1 MVHPQLWPLLLLLL
15 LSNEAL
21 TRDATRFKPF
31 RKYIYHYETEITS
44 GVTGTADS
52 HSGSKIKCKAELE
65 VPQLHNFVLKINHCT
80 LEEVYGID
88 VQGKALLKKSK
99 NSDEFAAA
107 MSQYD
112 LKVKIQNEKNVEL
125 YPVDSEA
132 THILNIKRGIISALV
147 VPTEREDNIQTL
159 FMDTVYGKCDSS
171 IEVKNRKTSAN
182 LADIEITRNLKS
194 CENFNPIRDYVSPI
208 AFIKG
213 LNAPLST
220 LISSNQHC
228 HYTVDTKKKHI
239 SEAICT
245 EKHLFLPSSYKN
257 QYGMMAK
264 VIQTLKYES
273 IANTNT
279 RNMDVTGLI
288 KRELS
293 LENVEAKILRHGDAV
308 LKSLQELKK
317 LSVSQQNHK
326 RASLFYRFVTGLR
339 SLHNSTLGPMV
350 PKLMETSRSITIQAL
365 IQCGTPECFGAILQI
380 LRTSNIDPLVADA
393 VTFSLG
399 LLPSPCTKTIREILN
414 MAEYNPS
421 RASFYALSHSV
432 NRFYS
437 QKKIITPEL
446 TDVANFITSLI
457 SNECSGN
464 EDLTYLT
471 LKVIGNM
478 GNVLENINPNVK
490 QSLKLCIR
498 SNAASLDIQKAAIQ
512 ALRKMDLNDEDRGM
526 LIRVFQEASSPADK
540 RLAAYLLLM
549 KNPSTSDLSKII
561 KVSLRDKNEQVKNF
575 VASHIA
581 NILDTTD
588 FYNEPLRIKIQ
599 EALKGNQMP
608 TVKDFRRFS
617 QNYQVSKTM
626 TVPWS
631 EDPFRAKLEG
641 NLLFDP
647 SSYIAKEAMLKTTL
661 ELFGLKPLDVFEIGL
676 DGKNLEPTVEAMFG
690 PEGFF
695 PDAATKALYWID
707 GKVPEQFSQAL
718 FNYFGYSKDATQDQD
733 IMKGIMLNFEKLV
746 KEISNK
752 PTPDVKAYFRVFQEE
767 LGYLKFSDIKLLGNV
782 ILKSFKTLQSI
793 PQKIVQT
800 ISQGTENDLMIHY
813 IFMDNEFELPTSA
826 GLQLQVALSGVAT
839 PGAKVGVKISQRNI
853 HADLIVKPS
862 MAVEFITH
870 LGVNIPEFA
879 RNGVQM
885 NTNIYHESG
894 IEANVALKAGHLKFT
909 FPAPK
914 APVKLFS
921 ISNVLHLV
929 TPTRN
934 EVIPPLM
941 ENRVTQNNCSPFF
954 TGLKFCT
961 IIEYSNASS
970 TVAAPYYPLTGETRY
985 EIELQPTGR
994 VKEYIASANYELNKE
1009 GKDLVDTLKFIAQAK
1024 GVKESEAKI
1033 IFTFNRGKKNF
1044 ISDFQAPGF
1053 NINFGTNL
1061 KITDSSNQEKKAV
1074 AFILD
1079 ILNEKSPEITIT
1091 GRLSSAVGR
1100 ESSLEAAISIPRLQT
1115 QAKTDISLQRS
1126 SNAVIFQF
1134 DSSATSYGS
1143 SVSERIV
1150 LRYDTEKVELQWNSG
1165 TSAAL
1170 KRISANLPGDL
1181 EGYSK
1186 ALQNKAN
1193 GLLDHKVAN
1202 TDMTLRHIVS
1212 HFIVAT
1218 NTWLQKTSKDIPYA
1232 QNLQDKLSKL
1242 QQLDFQIVDVIAIPE
1257 ELFFKS
1263 DGKIKYV
1270 WNKESTFITIPM
1282 PFGGQSSQVISI
1294 PKIIRAPAMVVESLG
1309 LNIPSQE
1316 YKIPQ
1321 FTIPDDYILRVPLLG
1336 TFEITSNLYNNYYN
1350 WSGSYSLANTTKD
1363 AYGLKTRYFM
1373 KADSVLDLLSY
1384 NVQGQAEASY
1394 DGNGLTCDYENSL
1407 RHSLL
1412 NSNFKFSKVNRYGLN
1427 PTVKYTMTFETSS
1440 PVGVMFSLSAHQDST
1455 EDDYSHVGITNL
1467 EGQLNVSTLFAK
1479 TTYLQSITSKKKSLD
1494 LVWDSTLK
1502 FDSSLFGA
1510 TNQMIQKITEDAWTI
1525 NSITNI
1531 QNYILTNKV
1540 SLRYQNSQL
1549 KLSSEAIGTY
1559 TSFETINKFDLTLDK
1574 QQAILHSELKATYF
1588 KNVYYALVSGSVN
1601 NQGIELIGDLSW
1613 ENERNKA
1620 EHKSALSIKQD
1631 GLVSSATT
1639 KLQLL
1644 LLILENEMNAR
1655 IGTSGASVKI
1665 DTNGR
1670 AGMHNARF
1678 SLDGKLALTEIA
1690 LLSTYQGSILE
1701 VDSKNILNFRVN
1713 NGELRFSNS
1722 LTGSHKEMQFEHTH
1736 ELNIVGLSL
1745 TYVSNLDHTINPDV
1759 FHKHH
1764 VDLQLQ
1770 PSSLTANL
1778 NNDLKYSSANVNNK
1792 ARLQLELLKVNLDGN
1807 IKGTYS
1813 GNEIKH
1819 TYIFTYGDLAAHMK
1833 TDTAASIQGAAV
1845 THKVNLNVAG
1855 LSSTINVNTNC
1866 DSKFLTLSNEI
1877 RSVAAP
1883 FTVTFDM
1890 HTNGDGQLGEQSGRL
1905 YSKFLLK
1912 AEPLAIVFSHDYQGS
1927 TNHNI
1932 NSGER
1937 YNTGLDSKVTVVLT
1951 PSEQSSAWKMKS
1963 QLNNHVHTQDI
1974 NMFNNAENIGLELT
1988 GQTLADLSALDFP
2001 MKIPFTNDRRLNLID
2016 TLDLREN
2023 IAEPQ
2028 EFGLSLSL
2036 KYDKNADMHV
2046 INLPFV
2052 ERLPVYYEQFRRSI
2066 LTAMKSIQ
2074 KNLKNLN
2081 IDQFMRKY
2089 KIALDKFPQQVNDYM
2104 NSFDLESKVNK
2115 LKENLDA
2122 FTKDYSITV
2131 EDLQNTLENAKANLL
2146 KALTQLQVF
2155 LTETEKYMKENYD
2168 LRPAIMQLIEKI
2180 VEKIKVLDDQYEIS
2194 VTMIST
2200 IQQLQT
2206 FISQYDP
2213 SEIGSNAAAWVQ
2225 NVDTTYKIR
2234 AQIQEKLDQL
2244 KSQIQNF
2251 DAQHIAETLKQQIE
2265 TIDTKIL
2272 IEKLKIQFPFEKINQ
2287 LLEQIKN
2294 ILLNFME
2301 DYEISEKI
2309 NAFRVR
2315 MHELIVKYNID
2326 EQAKVLMDKVIELYK
2341 QQKITETIQQLTNT
2355 LKQIDIKPFFNQ
2367 ILKFIDDAIKKLQT
2381 FDYKKLVDGINDFL
2395 DIVIKK
2401 LKSFDYNKFVD
2412 ETNNK
2417 IRQATQKINEEI
2429 KALELPQKIE
2439 AAKQY
2444 IKEVYTVVS
2453 HYIEKLKDSR
2463 LAATV
2468 NWLND
2473 LISSTAIDELKSK
2486 ICDFLEDARK
2496 RIYQMDIP
2504 AECQRFLHKASQL
2517 YRVIVSF
2524 LVDKWDI
2531 TSKKISVLAEKYN
2544 VKNMADRLNQFV
2556 KTGFIVPA
2564 IKLGVINIPA
2574 FEVSLQALQDAT
2586 FKTPDFIIP
2595 LTDLRVPSY
2604 QINFKKLNEIRI
2616 PIRFTT
2622 PEFTILNTIKVPSY
2636 TIDFNEIKL
2645 KIVRIIDQI
2654 MTSDFQLPATDTYF
2668 QEIKIK
2674 DLYFSDFS
2682 LPEINLPQLQ
2692 ISELLIPKLNL
2703 NEFQFPDIKIPE
2715 FQLPRI
2721 PHTVSIPTFG
2731 KLSGTCRITS
2741 PFFTLTTNAGFQ
2753 NVTAH
2758 PYSPEFVA
2766 SLSAIAVSKIDYL
2779 AFTLTANTHLLAPE
2793 LKKLILKENLK
2804 FTHLYLKA
2812 DHGSEVMFL
2821 TASVQGNA
2829 ETTASFRTTRNAIE
2843 LHNKLTVNLNKII
2856 SMDSKTLYTHRLNIP
2871 KAQFTSQAELSNE
2884 IKTAL
2889 EAGHISVTSTG
2900 KGDWKWTARDYSD
2913 EGTHES
2919 KVSFTI
2925 ERSTAAF
2932 IAENRINA
2940 KYLRVNQRMVYEYN
2954 LPSSSK
2960 LQVESTI
2967 ESPQL
2972 GQSVLNVQGTGNL
2985 VQLKMELSGT
2995 HNAKVI
3001 GRISGTINNDV
3012 SFSVQPFEIKASAN
3026 NNMNLKVSLP
3036 FKIVGKIESLNNY
3049 GLVLSPS
3056 TQQVSWVAEGRFNQ
3070 YRYTHNLSAGNN
3082 EDSTEAIISMNGD
3095 ANLEFLNIPISF
3107 PEQFVPYLDIKT
3119 PQVQAY
3125 SLWEETGLKGLLKT
3139 PKQSFD
3145 LNVKLQY
3152 KKNKDVHSFPIPLD
3166 RVHKTLNSYIVN
3178 FNKYFERNR
3187 DHTLA
3192 FLTESYN
3199 QAKVKFDKY
3208 KVDTSVNQSPQ
3219 IFTIPSYTIPL
3230 LNIEVSPFTAELP
3243 TFGYVLPKEIR
3254 TPGFTVP
3261 FVQYS
3266 MPSYTVVLPSLEL
3279 SVLHIPQGLRTLK
3292 LPNYRVSPLPNQIY
3306 IPAFGNIT
3314 YDFSFKSSMIT
3325 LNTNAGFFNQSDI
3338 IARLSSSSASVIEAL
3353 QYQLAGT
3360 TSITRKRGLKL
3371 ATALSLKHKFV
3382 EGNHDS
3388 TISFTKKNIEA
3399 LVVTT
3404 AKIMAPGLKVNY
3416 GQELKGNA
3424 KTMPIISSKINLN
3437 YDVDTNYVN
3446 AKGAVVH
3453 QAKLESI
3460 ISYISADT
3468 STSGFINGDFYEGK
3482 PFSGKL
3488 VHEAN
3493 TYLNS
3498 KGIRSAMKFE
3508 TSSNSGDFWNFDA
3521 KENVAIEASTNR
3533 LYALWD
3539 HSGENYLNYFPLLR
3553 TRGNQTCKVTLEL
3566 ASDIMLAALQIQVA
3580 QPNNF
3585 LEETSVN
3592 QAFSLTVNNG
3602 NQKISWKS
3610 ENQILNFF
3618 LGHDLELANN
3628 NVEARVGLSASLGGH
3643 INFLREFILPVYERS
3658 LWHILKLDLTTRP
3671 EEKQFLNA
3679 STNIVYTKDQDG
3691 YFFPISIS
3699 QLANRSII
3707 KFPAIKAVG
3716 IHAQFFTIGLHEF
3729 NVLERVNNTSFDI
3742 NLPLLPKMQ
3751 FDEITKYNN
3760 LEQNKIPYFELTVPK
3775 HPKLITIPQFT
3786 LPKRLFLGNINID
3799 LDAIVN
3805 KIADFDLPTITIPQ
3819 QQIEIPVFTFT
3830 LPAGIYFPKFGALSS
3845 SFKITSPLYSAT
3857 WKTDLK
3863 NTKEAFEHS
3872 IDFTAN
3878 SPLQFLEYD
3887 LDGKNIRVTTYQY
3900 EGNRFTLNRQIVRDK
3915 ASLDITSPTFTDVQM
3930 SYQGDDSRISTM
3942 ISSPSAGTLRFL
3954 ISLDSS
3960 ILNSKIFYQTQ
3971 VGKIKIKTML
3981 HSSNDLQFYSDQSNP
3996 QNEVE
4001 ILKSEISFKNPE
4013 LIQIKTNWKEDAVTE
4028 LLEGLK
4034 EKVPK
4039 MADALYYSANKYH
4052 REHTG
4057 MEISSAAS
4065 KLKDT
4070 LRSNI
4075 DRTYV
4080 NTVNSISE
4088 LEQQLH
4094 KVTNQVTGKYE
4105 QMKTESQKLY
4115 HKAAD
4120 QASQIEYDQI
4130 RTQFL
4135 DAIMDSIVEYHKQ
4148 IKRLIDSAIEFL
4160 KVTRFQVPGLPG
4172 KHTGEELY
4180 VIITEKVA
4188 KAVDQS
4194 ITRVQE
4200 YFDSLI
4206 AFVNEA
4212 EIKIPASS
4220 EIIKGSDILAE
4231 IKTFLTHVQK
4241 KVSQI
4246 FDGLRDIDFAQ
4257 HLRDLKER
4265 IQQVFQKIEELIKNL
4280 QAQKYDHLKEQTKQL
4295 FVKFLNALN
4304 SLAGDVKYFSPRI
4317 ENIIQNTFSEIYNK
4331 LEELLHGIRDLRKE
4345 YFDPNVV
4352 GWSLKYYEVEEKF
4365 INWLKTFFNTILEW
4379 HTKWVNE
4386 AADLI
4391 TNLTDQAKEVLE
4403 NQEKL
4408 AEFSKT
4414 AHEKIQYWSK
4424 VAKQSAAEQNKQVK
4438 AKLQET
4444 YNHLFN
4450 SYETLISETKRLIDL
4465 TIEKYTTFFQY
4476 LQKLLDWLEKVT
4488 ADALRPYIAVRQGE
4502 LRIDIPKPFNLS
4514 AIYQGPLSYEDFQQ
4528 QQTILAIQ

>member
-1 MVHPQLWPLLLLLL
+1 MGHPHLWPLLLLLL

-21 TRDATRFKPF
+21 TLFYTFKLLCF
-31 RKYIYHYETEITS
+31 Q
-44 GVTGTADS
+44 V
-52 HSGSKIKCKAELE
+52 ELE
-65 VPQLHNFVLKINHCT
+65 VPQLHNFVLKINQCT

-99 NSDEFAAA
+99 NSDEFTAA
-107 MSQYD
+107 MSQYE
-112 LKVKIQNEKNVEL
+112 LKVKIQDDRNVEL
-125 YPVDSEA
+125 YPVDNEA
-132 THILNIKRGIISALV
+132 THILNIKRGIISALL
-147 VPTEREDNIQTL
+147 VPMETENNIQTL
-159 FMDTVYGKCDSS
+159 PMDTVYGECDSS
-171 IEVKNRKTSAN
+171 IEVKNRKSNTGN
-182 LADIEITRNLKS
+182 LANIEITRNLKS

-208 AFIKG
+208 AVIKG
-213 LNAPLST
+213 LVSTWSMTENMHYMCYMTEIHHIFHNHYHYKIQLSFDEISFLRRQNAPLST

-245 EKHLFLPSSYKN
+245 EKHLFLPSSYK
-257 QYGMMAK
+257 A
-264 VIQTLKYES
+264 
-273 IANTNT
+273 
-279 RNMDVTGLI
+279 
-288 KRELS
+288 
-293 LENVEAKILRHGDAV
+293 
-308 LKSLQELKK
+308 
-317 LSVSQQNHK
+317 
-326 RASLFYRFVTGLR
+326 
-339 SLHNSTLGPMV
+339 
-350 PKLMETSRSITIQAL
+350 ITIQAL

-414 MAEYNPS
+414 MAEYHPS

-432 NRFYS
+432 NRFYF

-446 TDVANFITSLI
+446 TDVANFVTSLI

-471 LKVIGNM
+471 LRAIGNM

-498 SNAASLDIQKAAIQ
+498 SNVASLDIQKAAIQ

-526 LIRVFQEASSPADK
+526 LIRVFQDASSPADK

-549 KNPSTSDLSKII
+549 KHPSNDFAKII
-561 KVSLRDKNEQVKNF
+561 KITLRDKNEQVKNF

-617 QNYQVSKTM
+617 QNYQVSKM
-626 TVPWS
+626 VTVPWS
-631 EDPFRAKLEG
+631 EDPFTAKLEG
-641 NLLFDP
+641 NLLFDS
-647 SSYIAKEAMLKTTL
+647 SSYIAKETMLKTTL
-661 ELFGLKPLDVFEIGL
+661 ELFGLRPLDIFEIGL

-690 PEGFF
+690 PGGFF

-707 GKVPEQFSQAL
+707 GKVPEKFSQAL
-718 FNYFGYSKDATQDQD
+718 FDYFGYSKDATQDQD
-733 IMKGIMLNFEKLV
+733 IMKGIMLNFEKLL
-746 KEISNK
+746 KEISSK
-752 PTPDVKAYFRVFQEE
+752 PQTPDVKAYFRVFQEE
-767 LGYLKFSDIKLLGNV
+767 LGYLKLSDINLLGNM
-782 ILKSFKTLQSI
+782 ILKSLKTLHSI
-793 PQKIVQT
+793 PQKIVEA

-826 GLQLQVALSGVAT
+826 GLQLQVAFSGIAT
-839 PGAKVGVKISQRNI
+839 PGAKVGMKISQRNI
-853 HADLIVKPS
+853 QGDLILKPS

-879 RNGVQM
+879 RNGIQM

-894 IEANVALKAGHLKFT
+894 IEANLALKAGHLKFT

-914 APVKLFS
+914 APIKLFS

-929 TPTRN
+929 TPTRT
-934 EVIPPLM
+934 EVIPPLI
-941 ENRVTQNNCSPFF
+941 ENRVTKNSCSPFF

-961 IIEYSNASS
+961 RIEYSNASS
-970 TVAAPYYPLTGETRY
+970 TDAAPYYPLTGETRFDV
-985 EIELQPTGR
+985 ELQPTGK

-1009 GKDLVDTLKFIAQAK
+1009 GKDLVDSLKFIAQAK
-1024 GVKESEAKI
+1024 GVKESEAKM
-1033 IFTFNRGKKNF
+1033 IFTFNRGKKVF
-1044 ISDFQAPGF
+1044 TSDFQAPGF
-1053 NINFGTNL
+1053 NIDFGANL
-1061 KITDSSNQEKKAV
+1061 KITDSSNREKIAV

-1079 ILNEKSPEITIT
+1079 ILNKKSPEITIT
-1091 GRLSSAVGR
+1091 GSLSINGSY
-1100 ESSLEAAISIPRLQT
+1100 ES
-1115 QAKTDISLQRS
+1115 
-1126 SNAVIFQF
+1126 
-1134 DSSATSYGS
+1134 
-1143 SVSERIV
+1143 V
-1150 LRYDTEKVELQWNSG
+1150 LSDCMMVEIIWGHWFWLSDTEKVEYQWNSG
-1165 TSAAL
+1165 ISTAL

-1181 EGYSK
+1181 KGYSK
-1186 ALQNKAN
+1186 ALQKKAN
-1193 GLLDHKVAN
+1193 ELLDHKVAN
-1202 TDMTLRHIVS
+1202 TDMTIRHIIL
-1212 HFIVAT
+1212 HFILAT
-1218 NTWLQKTSKDIPYA
+1218 NNWLQKTSKDIPYA

-1242 QQLDFQIVDVIAIPE
+1242 QELDFQIIDVITIPE
-1257 ELFFKS
+1257 ELFLKRTQ
-1263 DGKIKYV
+1263 GR
-1270 WNKESTFITIPM
+1270 
-1282 PFGGQSSQVISI
+1282 GG
-1294 PKIIRAPAMVVESLG
+1294 G
-1309 LNIPSQE
+1309 
-1316 YKIPQ
+1316 
-1321 FTIPDDYILRVPLLG
+1321 
-1336 TFEITSNLYNNYYN
+1336 
-1350 WSGSYSLANTTKD
+1350 
-1363 AYGLKTRYFM
+1363 
-1373 KADSVLDLLSY
+1373 
-1384 NVQGQAEASY
+1384 EASY
-1394 DGNGLTCDYENSL
+1394 DGKGLAYDYENSL

-1412 NSNFKFSKVNRYGLN
+1412 NSNFKFSKVNKYGLV
-1427 PTVKYTMTFETSS
+1427 PTIKNTMTLEASS
-1440 PVGVMFSLSAHQDST
+1440 PVGVMFSLSVDQDCI
-1455 EDDYSHVGITNL
+1455 DKDHSHISATNL
-1467 EGQLNVSTLFAK
+1467 EGQLKVATFFAK
-1479 TTYLQSITSKKKSLD
+1479 TTYLQTITSDWNNLH
-1494 LVWDSTLK
+1494 LAWDSTLK
-1502 FDSSLFGA
+1502 FDSSLFVA
-1510 TNQMIQKITEDAWTI
+1510 TNHMVQKITPDAWTL
-1525 NSITNI
+1525 SSTTKL
-1531 QNYILTNKV
+1531 QNYILTNQV
-1540 SLRYQNSQL
+1540 SLKYQNSQL
-1549 KLSSEAIGTY
+1549 KLSSQAIGTY
-1559 TSFETINKFDLTLDK
+1559 PNFATINKFDLTLDK
-1574 QQAILHSELKATYF
+1574 QQAILHSDLKVTYF
-1588 KNVYYALVSGSVN
+1588 ENVYYALVSGSVN
-1601 NQGIELIGDLSW
+1601 NQGLELISDFSL

-1631 GLVSSATT
+1631 GLVTSATT

-1644 LLILENEMNAR
+1644 LLVFQNEMNAR
-1655 IGTSGASVKI
+1655 IGSSGASVKI

-1670 AGMHNARF
+1670 SGIHNARF
-1678 SLDGKLALTEIA
+1678 GLDGKLALTEIA
-1690 LLSTYQGSILE
+1690 LLSTYQGSILD

-1722 LTGSHKEMQFEHTH
+1722 LTGSYKETKFEHTH
-1736 ELNIVGLSL
+1736 ELNTVGLSL
-1745 TYVSNLDHTINPDV
+1745 TYVSNLDHTINPDIL
-1759 FHKHH
+1759 HKHH

-1792 ARLQLELLKVNLDGN
+1792 VRLQLELFKVNLDGN
-1807 IKGTYS
+1807 IKGAYS

-1819 TYIFTYGDLAAHMK
+1819 TYIFTYGDLTAHMK
-1833 TDTAASIQGAAV
+1833 TDTAATIQGAAL

-1866 DSKFLTLSNEI
+1866 DSKFLTFSNEI

-1883 FTVTFDM
+1883 FTVTLDM
-1890 HTNGDGQLGEQSGRL
+1890 HTNGDGRFALLGEQSGRL

-1912 AEPLAIVFSHDYQGS
+1912 AEPLAFVFSHDYQGS

-1951 PSEQSSAWKMKS
+1951 PSEQSSAWKTKS
-1963 QLNNHVHTQDI
+1963 QLNNHVYTQDI
-1974 NMFNNAENIGLELT
+1974 NVFNNAENTGVELT
-1988 GQTLADLSALDFP
+1988 GQTLADLSVLDFP
-2001 MKIPFTNDRRLNLID
+2001 MKIPFTNNQRLNLID
-2016 TLDLREN
+2016 TLGLREK

-2036 KYDKNADMHV
+2036 KYDKNADVHV
-2046 INLPFV
+2046 INLPFL
-2052 ERLPVYYEQFRRSI
+2052 ERLPAYYEQFRHSI

-2074 KNLKNLN
+2074 KNLKSIN
-2081 IDQFMRKY
+2081 IDQLMRKY
-2089 KIALDKFPQQVNDYM
+2089 KTALDKFSQQVNDYV
-2104 NSFDLESKVNK
+2104 NSFNLENKVNK

-2122 FTKDYSITV
+2122 FTKDYSITMD
-2131 EDLQNTLENAKANLL
+2131 DLQNTLENAKANLL
-2146 KALTQLQVF
+2146 NVLTQLQVF
-2155 LTETEKYMKENYD
+2155 LTETEKYVKENYD

-2180 VEKIKVLDDQYEIS
+2180 VEKIKVLDKQYEIS
-2194 VTMIST
+2194 VTMINT
-2200 IQQLQT
+2200 IQQLQS

-2213 SEIGSNAAAWVQ
+2213 SQIGSNTAAWIQ
-2225 NVDTTYKIR
+2225 NVNATYKIR

-2265 TIDTKIL
+2265 TIDVEML
-2272 IEKLKIQFPFEKINQ
+2272 IEKLKVKFPFEKIDQ
-2287 LLEQIKN
+2287 LLIQIKD

-2309 NAFRVR
+2309 NAFRVH

-2341 QQKITETIQQLTNT
+2341 QQKISETVQRLTIT
-2355 LKQIDIKPFFNQ
+2355 LKKIDIKPFFNQ
-2367 ILKFIDDAIKKLQT
+2367 ILKYIDDAIKKLQT
-2381 FDYKKLVDGINDFL
+2381 FDYKQLVDGINDFL
-2395 DIVIKK
+2395 DSAIKK
-2401 LKSFDYNKFVD
+2401 LKSFDYNKCVD
-2412 ETNNK
+2412 EINNK
-2417 IRQATQKINEEI
+2417 IRQTTQKINDEI
-2429 KALELPQKIE
+2429 KALELPQKME

-2444 IKEVYTVVS
+2444 FKDVYAVAYQ
-2453 HYIEKLKDSR
+2453 YIEKLKDSR

-2468 NWLND
+2468 NWFND
-2473 LISSTAIDELKSK
+2473 LLSSTALEELKSK
-2486 ICDFLEDARK
+2486 IFDFLEDARK

-2504 AECQRFLHKASQL
+2504 AECQRYLQKASQL
-2517 YRVIVSF
+2517 YKTVVSY
-2524 LVDKWDI
+2524 LVDKWDV
-2531 TSKKISVLAEKYN
+2531 TSKKISVLAERYN

-2556 KTGFIVPA
+2556 ETGFIFPA
-2564 IKLGVINIPA
+2564 IRLGIINIPA
-2574 FEVSLQALQDAT
+2574 FEVSLQALKDAT
-2586 FKTPDFIIP
+2586 FQTPDFIIP
-2595 LTDLRVPSY
+2595 LTDLHVPSY

-2616 PIRFTT
+2616 PARFTT
-2622 PEFTILNTIKVPSY
+2622 PKFIIINIIVVPSY

-2645 KIVRIIDQI
+2645 KIVRIIDQL

-2668 QEIKIK
+2668 QEMKIK

-2682 LPEINLPQLQ
+2682 LPEMNLPQLQ
-2692 ISELLIPKLNL
+2692 IPKLSIPKLNL

-2715 FQLPRI
+2715 FQLPHI
-2721 PHTVSIPTFG
+2721 PYTVTVPTFG
-2731 KLSGTCRITS
+2731 KLSGTCRIAS

-2753 NVTAH
+2753 NVTAQAH
-2758 PYSPEFVA
+2758 SPEFVA

-2779 AFTLTANTHLLAPE
+2779 AFTITANTHLLAPE
-2793 LKKLILKENLK
+2793 MKKLILKENLK

-2812 DHGSEVMFL
+2812 DHGSEVVFL
-2821 TASVQGNA
+2821 TTSVQGNA
-2829 ETTASFRTTRNAIE
+2829 ETTASFLTTRNAIE

-2856 SMDSKTLYTHRLNIP
+2856 SMDSKTLYTHRLNIA
-2871 KAQFTSQAELSNE
+2871 KAQLTSQAELSNE
-2884 IKTAL
+2884 IKTVL

-2900 KGDWKWTARDYSD
+2900 KGDWKWTAHDYSD

-2925 ERSTAAF
+2925 ERSIAAF
-2932 IAENRINA
+2932 VAENRINA
-2940 KYLRVNQRMVYEYN
+2940 KYLRVNQRVVYEYN

-2995 HNAKVI
+2995 HNTKVT
-3001 GRISGTINNDV
+3001 GRISGTINNDM
-3012 SFSVQPFEIKASAN
+3012 SFSIQPFEIKASTN
-3026 NNMNLKVSLP
+3026 NNMNVKVSFP
-3036 FKIVGKIESLNNY
+3036 FKVVGKIESVNNY

-3107 PEQFVPYLDIKT
+3107 PEQSVPYIGIKI
-3119 PQVQAY
+3119 PQLQEY
-3125 SLWEETGLKGLLKT
+3125 SLWEETGLKRLLKT

-3145 LNVKLQY
+3145 LNLKLQY

-3166 RVHKTLNSYIVN
+3166 RVHKTLNYYIVN
-3178 FNKYFERNR
+3178 FNKLFERNR

-3219 IFTIPSYTIPL
+3219 IFKIPSYTIPVV
-3230 LNIEVSPFTAELP
+3230 NIEVSSFTAELP
-3243 TFGYVLPKEIR
+3243 TFGYVLPKEMN

-3261 FVQYS
+3261 FVGYS

-3279 SVLHIPQGLRTLK
+3279 PVLHIPQGLRTLK
-3292 LPNYRVSPLPNQIY
+3292 LPNYRVSPLPNRIY

-3325 LNTNAGFFNQSDI
+3325 VNTNAGFFNQSDL
-3338 IARLSSSSASVIEAL
+3338 IARLSSSSTSVVDAL

-3360 TSITRKRGLKL
+3360 TSITKKRGLKL
-3371 ATALSLKHKFV
+3371 ATALSLKNKFI

-3404 AKIMAPGLKVNY
+3404 AKMTVPGLRVNY

-3424 KTMPIISSKINLN
+3424 KNIPIISSKINLN
-3437 YDVDTNYVN
+3437 YDIDNNYVN
-3446 AKGAVVH
+3446 AKGAAVH

-3468 STSGFINGDFYEGK
+3468 STNGFINGEFYEGK
-3482 PFSGKL
+3482 SFSGKL

-3498 KGIRSAMKFE
+3498 KGIRSGMKFE
-3508 TSSNSGDFWNFDA
+3508 TSSNSWDFWNFDA
-3521 KENVAIEASTNR
+3521 KENVAIEASTDR
-3533 LYALWD
+3533 VYALWD
-3539 HSGENYLNYFPLLR
+3539 HSGENYLNYFPLFR
-3553 TRGNQTCKVTLEL
+3553 TRGNQICKVTLEL
-3566 ASDIMLAALQIQVA
+3566 ASDIMSAGLQIHVD
-3580 QPNNF
+3580 QPNN
-3585 LEETSVN
+3585 LLDETSVN

-3610 ENQILNFF
+3610 EGQILNFL
-3618 LGHDLELANN
+3618 LGHNLELAND
-3628 NVEARVGLSASLGGH
+3628 NVEAQVDLSASLGGH
-3643 INFLREFILPVYERS
+3643 INFLKEFILPVYERS

-3671 EEKQFLNA
+3671 EEKQYLNA
-3679 STNIVYTKDQDG
+3679 STKIVYTKNQDG
-3691 YFFPISIS
+3691 YFFPINVN
-3699 QLANRSII
+3699 QLAD
-3707 KFPAIKAVG
+3707 G
-3716 IHAQFFTIGLHEF
+3716 FTIMIPEIQAKGPDTIALHEF
-3729 NVLERVNNTSFDI
+3729 KIPEKLNSKSFDI
-3742 NLPLLPKMQ
+3742 NLPLLPKIQ
-3751 FDEITKYNN
+3751 FPQFNVITKYNN

-3775 HPKLITIPQFT
+3775 NLVTIPQFT
-3786 LPKRLFLGNINID
+3786 LPKTLSLGNINVD
-3799 LDAIVN
+3799 LNTATN

-3819 QQIEIPVFTFT
+3819 QQIEIPAFTFA

-3845 SFKITSPLYSAT
+3845 SFKVNSPLYSAT

-3863 NTKEAFEHS
+3863 NTQEAFEHS

-3887 LDGKNIRVTTYQY
+3887 LDGRILRNT
-3900 EGNRFTLNRQIVRDK
+3900 
-3915 ASLDITSPTFTDVQM
+3915 ASLNITSPTFTDAQIR
-3930 SYQGDDSRISTM
+3930 YQGDDSSVSTL
-3942 ISSPSAGTLRFL
+3942 ISSSSAGTLRLL
-3954 ISLDSS
+3954 ISLNSS
-3960 ILNSKIFYQTQ
+3960 ILNSRIVYQSQKI
-3971 VGKIKIKTML
+3971 L
-3981 HSSNDLQFYSDQSNP
+3981 HKKFILHLQSNP
-3996 QNEVE
+3996 WNEVD

-4013 LIQIKTNWKEDAVTE
+4013 LIQIKTNWKEDAVKE

-4039 MADALYYSANKYH
+4039 MADAFYYAANKYH
-4052 REHTG
+4052 HEHTG
-4057 MEISSAAS
+4057 MEIHSAAS
-4065 KLKDT
+4065 KLKAT

-4075 DRTYV
+4075 DKTYM

-4094 KVTNQVTGKYE
+4094 EITNQVTGQYE
-4105 QMKTESQKLY
+4105 QIKTESKKLY
-4115 HKAAD
+4115 NKAAD
-4120 QASQIEYDQI
+4120 QASQIEFERI
-4130 RTQFL
+4130 RVHFL
-4135 DAIMDSIVEYHKQ
+4135 DSIRDVEYHEL

-4180 VIITEKVA
+4180 VIIIEKIA
-4188 KAVDQS
+4188 KAVDQC
-4194 ITRVQE
+4194 ITKVQE
-4200 YFDSLI
+4200 YFDSLV

-4220 EIIKGSDILAE
+4220 EVIKGSDILAE
-4231 IKTFLTHVQK
+4231 IKVFLTHVQK

-4246 FDGLRDIDFAQ
+4246 FVGLREIDFEQ
-4257 HLRDLKER
+4257 HLRNLQEG
-4265 IQQVFQKIEELIKNL
+4265 IQQVFQKIEELIRHL
-4280 QAQKYDHLKEQTKQL
+4280 QVQNYDDLREQMKQM
-4295 FVKFLNALN
+4295 FVTFLQALN
-4304 SLAGDVKYFSPRI
+4304 SLAGDIKYLSPRI
-4317 ENIIQNTFSEIYNK
+4317 ENIIQNNFSDIYNK
-4331 LEELLHGIRDLRKE
+4331 LEDILHGIRDLRKE
-4345 YFDPNVV
+4345 YLDPSVV
-4352 GWSLKYYEVEEKF
+4352 GWSLKYYEVEEKL
-4365 INWLKTFFNTILEW
+4365 ISWLKTFFNTILEW
-4379 HTKWVNE
+4379 HTKWINK
-4386 AADLI
+4386 AADLVI
-4391 TNLTDQAKEVLE
+4391 TLMGQAKEVLE

-4408 AEFSKT
+4408 AELSKT

-4424 VAKQSAAEQNKQVK
+4424 VAKQSAAEQNQQVK
-4438 AKLQET
+4438 AKLQES
-4444 YNHLFN
+4444 YNHLLD
-4450 SYETLISETKRLIDL
+4450 SYETLISETKRLVDL

-4488 ADALRPYIAVRQGE
+4488 ADTLRPYIAVRQGE
-4502 LRIDIPKPFNLS
+4502 LRIDIPKPFNFS
-4514 AIYQGPLSYEDFQQ
+4514 AIYQGPSSYEDLQQ
-4528 QQTILAIQ
+4528 NQTILASR